1 MMRYRWLGMENR
13 QRQHG
18 DEDEHDGPEQKI
30 DGFGGKAGRGARL
43 RVWHSI
49 SLQK

>member
-1 MMRYRWLGMENR
+1 MENR

-18 DEDEHDGPEQKI
+18 DEDEHDAPEQKI